1 MCLLP
6 IWFSLGDHPFYGRS
20 DGRYAAVSRAMADGG
35 NWLVPHLMGHP
46 HLTKP
51 PLTYWLEAGCMRLLG
66 VTELA
71 ARLPSAIAGSLTVLL
86 LFGYG
91 CRRWGGRVG
100 LLAAGT
106 LAMMPLFITINRVTT
121 TDALL
126 SFCWFATLAAGQ
138 LAVRTGRWRYAIGLW
153 FAVALGLMTKGPV
166 AWIPLGLLVVWLA
179 GARRWSD
186 FRRLHLVTGLIVS
199 SLPLL
204 AWAAAVWKLYPDAAA
219 MWYQESI
226 GRIGGAHAKHAQ
238 PFWYYI
244 PIFMGGLFP
253 ATAMMMLPGINIPW
267 TEVRAQIRRG
277 TDATLW
283 ALAVVL
289 PFVIF
294 SLISGKLATYILPL
308 CAPLALLNALMLE
321 RWLTRSEPPADTP
334 IRLPEVANTLFVC
347 LTIITLLVFALLYF
361 ERSAWMFLSLILAVL
376 MVLAAYNLK
385 RIWLTQ
391 PVERGPALGLVFA
404 CYIVMVC
411 GLLEIE
417 DDILSPFS
425 NRQLVTFIHEE
436 TNRSSVPLVSYGIG
450 DQSLAFYA
458 DRVLEA
464 DSPEELAQA
473 VEKFGDELVLIIEPE
488 DWERMTQE
496 NPALAQAYFKWREWH
511 RGVSGE
517 VWWLMMQRRP
527 ATQRLSL

>member
-1 MCLLP
+1 
-6 IWFSLGDHPFYGRS
+6 
-20 DGRYAAVSRAMADGG
+20 
-35 NWLVPHLMGHP
+35 MGHP

-91 CRRWGGRVG
+91 WRRWGRRVG

-106 LAMMPLFITINRVTT
+106 LAMMPLFIIINRVTT

-126 SFCWFATLAAGQ
+126 SLFWFATLVTGQ
-138 LAVRTGRWRYAIGLW
+138 LAVRTGQWRYAIGLW
-153 FAVALGLMTKGPV
+153 VAVALGLMTKGPV
-166 AWIPLGLLVVWLA
+166 AWIPLGLLVIWLA
-179 GARRWSD
+179 VARRWAD

-199 SLPLL
+199 LLPLL

-238 PFWYYI
+238 PFWYFF

-253 ATAMMMLPGINIPW
+253 ATAMMMLPGINLPW
-267 TEVRAQIRRG
+267 ARVRAQLRQG

-321 RWLTRSEPPADTP
+321 RWLVRGAHTNNDS
-334 IRLPEVANTLFVC
+334 IKLPEVVNTLFVC
-347 LTIITLLVFALLYF
+347 LTIIALLVVALLYF

-376 MVLAAYNLK
+376 MVLAAYYLK

-391 PVERGPALGLVFA
+391 PAERGPALGLVFA

-417 DDILSPFS
+417 DNILSPFS

-464 DSPEELAQA
+464 DSPEELARA
-473 VEKFGDELVLIIEPE
+473 VEKFGEELVIVIEPE
-488 DWERMTQE
+488 DWERVTQE